1 MFRNYFKTALRNL
14 WKNKGFSAIN
24 IIGLA
29 IGLSTC
35 LLILIYVM
43 DELEYDRYNKNAD
56 RIYRLDGEIR
66 FGGNHFI
73 LAVAPAPAGPAM
85 RRDFPEGEKEVR
97 FRNYSGGVGEK
108 RKREKRGGG
117 GFYFKFTPFY
127 GIFFPFVGGEPQTV
141 CG

>member
-85 RRDFPEGEKEVR
+85 RRDFPEVEKEVR
-97 FRNYSGGVGEK
+97 FRNY
-108 RKREKRGGG
+108 GGG
-117 GFYFKFTPFY
+117 RVKKSKQKIPEGAGIFAHSAPFY
-127 GIFFPFVGGEPQTV
+127 GFS
-141 CG
+141 

>member
-56 RIYRLDGEIR
+56 RIYRLDGETR

-73 LAVAPAPAGPAM
+73 LAVGPAPAWSAM
-85 RRDFPEGEKEVR
+85 RRDFPAGEKGGR
-97 FRNYSGGVGEK
+97 FRNYGRLMGEK
-108 RKREKRGGG
+108 RESH
-117 GFYFKFTPFY
+117 TPTA
-127 GIFFPFVGGEPQTV
+127 GVLCSGSV
-141 CG
+141 